1 MVSYLAQQ
9 SRRYEFIS
17 SAKRD
22 RERRRQNC
30 ELYMSRHCQLQSNSC
45 ADRQI
50 ERQIK
55 VTAVNSSFLS
65 GSQPASHSAR
75 SLASLRAFL
84 SRIIH
89 TDQNRKAIFII
100 LLMMGF
106 SSWVSTW
113 LPWCYPIDDDA
124 MVQATYFAA
133 LISFSNAMVKA
144 QPRQDMR
151 QILIAWVSWICWIVN
166 QTENAMH

>member
-1 MVSYLAQQ
+1 MVSYLAQE

-65 GSQPASHSAR
+65 GSQPATQPVSSQPHPPCIPFQNNSHRPESYGNLYH
-75 SLASLRAFL
+75 SVHGLFL
-84 SRIIH
+84 LSEY
-89 TDQNRKAIFII
+89 
-100 LLMMGF
+100 L
-106 SSWVSTW
+106 V
-113 LPWCYPIDDDA
+113 A
-124 MVQATYFAA
+124 MVLSNWRRWYTGDIFR
-133 LISFSNAMVKA
+133 SFNFIQQCHGKSTT
-144 QPRQDMR
+144 
-151 QILIAWVSWICWIVN
+151 
-166 QTENAMH
+166 QTRYEAETNCLSFLNLLNCK